1 MDIYTDLKAFQK
13 SRLDTWA
20 IPWNVHNYLHSNLM
34 VYPPD
39 SYILNNSHL
48 FGAERTTGIQFEYE
62 FELSDSEIE
71 LALGYLHGL
80 TDASANHALL
90 WNFEFEFN

>member
-1 MDIYTDLKAFQK
+1 MKDIFFDLSFGVLGF
-13 SRLDTWA
+13 SEFGEISDT
-20 IPWNVHNYLHSNLM
+20 NV
-34 VYPPD
+34 
-39 SYILNNSHL
+39 
-48 FGAERTTGIQFEYE
+48 FGEQEHQYGFQFEYE